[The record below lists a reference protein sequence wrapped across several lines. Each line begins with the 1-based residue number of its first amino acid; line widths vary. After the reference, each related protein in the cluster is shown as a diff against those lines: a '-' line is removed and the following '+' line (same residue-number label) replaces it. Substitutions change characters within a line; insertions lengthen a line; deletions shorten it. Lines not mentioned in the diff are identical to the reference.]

1 MGYAQRAKELRNGMQ
16 RLIEFDGTNERDKA
30 DVGMI
35 YEAFLNRGAPQ
46 RDARQSKEDHRS
58 EARIKRALDAIT
70 SPRELE
76 HQVAPE
82 PGALDLRPRILK
94 PGTQKLVLEQPDFA
108 RLLRYVEECQWMPH
122 VVDRAVDLADRLD
135 AAEKVEP
142 EHESKVQAIR
152 KR

>member
-1 MGYAQRAKELRNGMQ
+1 MGYAQREKEQRNRMQ

-35 YEAFLNRGAPQ
+35 YEAFLNRGAPS

-58 EARIKRALDAIT
+58 EARIKRALDTIT
-70 SPRELE
+70 TPRELE
-76 HQVAPE
+76 HQVAPA
-82 PGALDLRPRILK
+82 PGALDVRPRMLK
-94 PGTQKLVLEQPDFA
+94 SGKQRLVLAQPDFA

-135 AAEKVEP
+135 AAEKIEP
-142 EHESKVQAIR
+142 ESEGKVTSMR